1 MPECI
6 FCQEDGIDLP
16 SDCKICPECG
26 SPPFSGMMFDS
37 KRKEEAERLESEGD
51 LIGAWKI
58 LSEEWMAHTDIDYFD
73 DEMAVQLS
81 EWITELFDRNPEL
94 IEQRVEMKLMVMKL
108 NTALGYHDGSLN
120 AAEEAMRLAR
130 EADRPDLELEALEMH
145 GSIQSQRYG
154 GIQNMPQFELFSGKK
169 EELKKRLSNI
179 NEDCDK

>member
-16 SDCKICPECG
+16 SDCETCPECG
-26 SPPFSGMMFDS
+26 SPPFSGMMFEA

-51 LIGAWKI
+51 LIGAWNI

-73 DEMAVQLS
+73 DEMAVTLS
-81 EWITELFDRNPEL
+81 EWIDDLFDRNPEM
-94 IEQRVEMKLMVMKL
+94 IEQRVAMKLMVMNL
-108 NTALGYHDGSLN
+108 NTASGDYEGSLN
-120 AAEEAMRLAR
+120 AAEEAMGIAR

-154 GIQNMPQFELFSGKK
+154 GIENMPQYNDFC
-169 EELKKRLSNI
+169 RLRSEIEARNH
-179 NEDCDK
+179 DS

>member
-1 MPECI
+1 
-6 FCQEDGIDLP
+6 
-16 SDCKICPECG
+16 
-26 SPPFSGMMFDS
+26 MMFDA

-73 DEMAVQLS
+73 DEMAVQLNK
-81 EWITELFDRNPEL
+81 WIDELFDRNPEM

-108 NTALGYHDGSLN
+108 NTALGDHDGSLN

-154 GIQNMPQFELFSGKK
+154 GIQNMPQYDDFVSLRSELIGKLDDANK
-169 EELKKRLSNI
+169 S
-179 NEDCDK
+179 

>member
-1 MPECI
+1 
-6 FCQEDGIDLP
+6 
-16 SDCKICPECG
+16 
-26 SPPFSGMMFDS
+26 MMFDA

-73 DEMAVQLS
+73 DEMAVQLNK
-81 EWITELFDRNPEL
+81 WIDELFDRNPEM

-108 NTALGYHDGSLN
+108 NTALGDHDGSLN
-120 AAEEAMRLAR
+120 AAEEAMHLAR

-154 GIQNMPQFELFSGKK
+154 GIQNMPQYDDFVSLRSELIGKLDDANK
-169 EELKKRLSNI
+169 S
-179 NEDCDK
+179 

>member
-26 SPPFSGMMFDS
+26 SPPFSGMMFDA
-37 KRKEEAERLESEGD
+37 KRKEEAERQESEGD
-51 LIGAWKI
+51 FIGAWKI

-73 DEMAVQLS
+73 DEMAVQLNK
-81 EWITELFDRNPEL
+81 WIDELFDRNPEM

-108 NTALGYHDGSLN
+108 NTALGDHDGSLN

-154 GIQNMPQFELFSGKK
+154 GIENMPQYNDFC
-169 EELKKRLSNI
+169 RLRSEIEARNH
-179 NEDCDK
+179 DS

>member
-1 MPECI
+1 
-6 FCQEDGIDLP
+6 
-16 SDCKICPECG
+16 
-26 SPPFSGMMFDS
+26 MMFDS

-108 NTALGYHDGSLN
+108 NTALGDHDGSLN
-120 AAEEAMRLAR
+120 AAEEAMHLAR

-154 GIQNMPQFELFSGKK
+154 GIQNMPQYDDFVSLRSELIGKLDDANK
-169 EELKKRLSNI
+169 S
-179 NEDCDK
+179 